1 MRGLLTTSALLSG
14 AAAAAV
20 RFTNS
25 TNSPDYVIVGGG
37 TSGLAL
43 ANRLSENPA
52 VSVLIIEAGGSVFD
66 NVNVTNPNGY
76 GLAFDTDIDFAFQT
90 TNQTHGG
97 GSAQTMRAAKA
108 LGGTSTINGMA
119 YTRAEASQID
129 AWERLGNEGW
139 NWDALFPYYLR
150 SEHFQTPE
158 PARQAAGRLEY
169 QAELHGEDGPL
180 LTGWTYGQTNGTV
193 PALLN
198 STLRNLGLPWNE
210 DVNGGNMVGFSVF
223 PRTVDQERAVRED
236 AARAYYYPYRSRTNL
251 RVLLNTR
258 AQKITWKDN
267 ATVPTADGVE
277 VVSANGSSSVVRA
290 RREVILSAGA
300 LVSPLLLELSGVG
313 RPSVLRRHGIRTVVD
328 LPTVGENLQ
337 DQMNNGL
344 SFDAKNST
352 VDGALTT
359 VAYPS
364 VAHIFDDDDDVEA
377 VAAQIKEALPAY
389 AATVASANGNV
400 TRAADLLEFFE
411 MQWSLIFES
420 RVPVAEVLVSAAE
433 GTWSSEYWGLLPF
446 ARGSVHIG
454 EASSS
459 SSSSDSPSD
468 AVIDPNYFLLDW
480 DLLAQVR
487 IAKFIRKLY
496 GTAPFSALA
505 GTETRP
511 GTDVVPE
518 DADVEGWEGYLKG
531 SYRSNFHPV
540 GTAAMMPREKGGVVD
555 ANLKVYG
562 TSNVR
567 VVDASV
573 LPFQVCGH
581 LVSTL
586 YAVAERAADLIVR
599 SS

>member
-1 MRGLLTTSALLSG
+1 MRGFLTTSALLSG

-25 TNSPDYVIVGGG
+25 TNNHDYIIVGGG

-43 ANRLSENPA
+43 ANRLSEDPA

-76 GLAFDTDIDFAFQT
+76 GLAFGTDIDFAFQT
-90 TNQTHGG
+90 TNQTYGG
-97 GSAQTMRAAKA
+97 GLVQTMRAAKA

-129 AWERLGNEGW
+129 AWEQLGNQGW
-139 NWDALFPYYLR
+139 NWNALFPYYLK
-150 SEHFQTPE
+150 SEHFQIPE
-158 PARQAAGRLEY
+158 PARQVAGHLDYEPK
-169 QAELHGEDGPL
+169 LHGEDGPL
-180 LTGWTYGQTNGTV
+180 LTGWTYGQTNGTIPTV
-193 PALLN
+193 LN
-198 STLRNLGLPWNE
+198 STFQNLGLHWNE
-210 DVNGGNMVGFSVF
+210 DVNGGDMVGFSVF
-223 PRTVDQERAVRED
+223 PRTVDQEEAVRED
-236 AARAYYYPYRSRTNL
+236 AARAYYFPYQNRTNL
-251 RVLLNTR
+251 KVLLNTS
-258 AQKITWKDN
+258 AQKLTWKN
-267 ATVPTADGVE
+267 ATVPTAEGVE
-277 VVSANGSSSVVRA
+277 IVSADGSSSVVKA
-290 RREVILSAGA
+290 RKEVILSAGA
-300 LVSPLLLELSGVG
+300 LVSPLLLELSGIG
-313 RPSVLRRHGIRTVVD
+313 RPTVLKQHGIETVVN

-344 SFDAKNST
+344 SFDMRNHT
-352 VDGALTT
+352 VDGTLTT

-364 VAHIFDDDDDVEA
+364 VAHIFDNAEE
-377 VAAQIKEALPAY
+377 VADQIKEALPAY
-389 AATVASANGNV
+389 AATVASVNGNV

-411 MQWSLIFES
+411 MQWSLIFQS
-420 RVPVAEVLVSAAE
+420 QIPIAEVLVNAAE

-446 ARGSVHIG
+446 ARGSIHIG
-454 EASSS
+454 ESSTS
-459 SSSSDSPSD
+459 N
-468 AVIDPNYFLLDW
+468 AVINPNYFLLDW
-480 DLLAQVR
+480 DLLEQVQT
-487 IAKFIRKLY
+487 AKFIRKLY
-496 GTAPFSALA
+496 GTAPFSNFA

-511 GTDVVPE
+511 GLDVVAE
-518 DADVEGWEGYLKG
+518 DADIEGWESYIKG
-531 SYRSNFHPV
+531 NYRSNFHPV

-586 YAVAERAADLIVR
+586 YAVAERAADLISK

>member
-1 MRGLLTTSALLSG
+1 MRGFLTTSALLSG

-25 TNSPDYVIVGGG
+25 TNNHDYVIVGGG

-43 ANRLSENPA
+43 ANRLSEDPA

-76 GLAFDTDIDFAFQT
+76 GLAFGTDIDFAFQT

-97 GSAQTMRAAKA
+97 GLVQTMRAAKA
-108 LGGTSTINGMA
+108 LGGTSTIND
-119 YTRAEASQID
+119 R
-129 AWERLGNEGW
+129 RLGTAWKQRLELGCS
-139 NWDALFPYYLR
+139 FPLLPQER
-150 SEHFQTPE
+150 TLPDPE
-158 PARQAAGRLEY
+158 PARQVAGHLDYE
-169 QAELHGEDGPL
+169 AELHGEDGPL
-180 LTGWTYGQTNGTV
+180 LTGWTYGQTNGTIPTV
-193 PALLN
+193 LN
-198 STLRNLGLPWNE
+198 STFQNLGLHWNE

-223 PRTVDQERAVRED
+223 PELSI
-236 AARAYYYPYRSRTNL
+236 RSKLSNRTNL
-251 RVLLNTR
+251 KVLLNTS
-258 AQKITWKDN
+258 AQKLTWKN
-267 ATVPTADGVE
+267 ATVPTAEGVE
-277 VVSANGSSSVVRA
+277 IVSADGSSSVVKA
-290 RREVILSAGA
+290 RKEVILSAGA
-300 LVSPLLLELSGVG
+300 LVSPLLLELSGIG
-313 RPSVLRRHGIRTVVD
+313 RPAVLKQHGIETVVN

-344 SFDAKNST
+344 SFDMKNYT
-352 VDGALTT
+352 VDGTLTT

-364 VAHIFDDDDDVEA
+364 VAHIFDNAEE

-389 AATVASANGNV
+389 AATVASVNGNV

-411 MQWSLIFES
+411 MQWSLVFES
-420 RVPVAEVLVSAAE
+420 QIPVAEVLVNAAE

-446 ARGSVHIG
+446 ARGSIHIG
-454 EASSS
+454 ESSTS
-459 SSSSDSPSD
+459 N
-468 AVIDPNYFLLDW
+468 AVINPNYFLLDW
-480 DLLAQVR
+480 DLLEQVQ

-496 GTAPFSALA
+496 GTAPFSTFA
-505 GTETRP
+505 GAETRP
-511 GTDVVPE
+511 GVDVVAE
-518 DADVEGWEGYLKG
+518 DAGIEGWESYIKG
-531 SYRSNFHPV
+531 NYRSNFHPV

-586 YAVAERAADLIVR
+586 YAVAERAADLISE

>member
-1 MRGLLTTSALLSG
+1 MRGFLTISTLLSG
-14 AAAAAV
+14 AASAVV

-25 TNSPDYVIVGGG
+25 SDNHDYVIVGGG

-76 GLAFDTDIDFAFQT
+76 GLAFGTDIDYAFQT
-90 TNQTHGG
+90 TNQTYGG
-97 GSAQTMRAAKA
+97 GLVQTMRAAKA

-129 AWERLGNEGW
+129 AWEQLGNEGW
-139 NWDALFPYYLR
+139 NWDALFPYYLK
-150 SEHFQTPE
+150 SEHFQAPE
-158 PARQAAGRLEY
+158 PVRQVASHLEY
-169 QAELHGEDGPL
+169 ESQDHGNNGPL
-180 LTGWTYGQTNGTV
+180 LTGWTYGQTNGTIPTV
-193 PALLN
+193 LN
-198 STLRNLGLPWNE
+198 STFQNLGLPWNE
-210 DVNGGNMVGFSVF
+210 DVNGGNMVGFSIF
-223 PRTVDQERAVRED
+223 PRTVDQENTVRED
-236 AARAYYYPYRSRTNL
+236 AARAYYYPYQNRTNL
-251 RVLLNTR
+251 KVLLNTS
-258 AQKITWKDN
+258 AQKLTWKN
-267 ATVPTADGVE
+267 ATVPTADGVK
-277 VVSANGSSSVVRA
+277 VALADGSSRIVKA
-290 RREVILSAGA
+290 RKEVILSAGA

-313 RPSVLRRHGIRTVVD
+313 RPTVLKQHGIETIVN

-344 SFDAKNST
+344 SFDMKNT
-352 VDGALTT
+352 TLDGTLTT

-364 VAHIFDDDDDVEA
+364 AEHMFDNAEEI
-377 VAAQIKEALPAY
+377 AAQIKESLPAY
-389 AATVASANGNV
+389 AATVASVNGNV

-420 RVPVAEVLVSAAE
+420 KIPVAEVLVNAAQ

-454 EASSS
+454 ETSTAN
-459 SSSSDSPSD
+459 
-468 AVIDPNYFLLDW
+468 AIINPNYFLLDW
-480 DLLAQVR
+480 DLLQQVQT
-487 IAKFIRKLY
+487 AKFIRKLY
-496 GTAPFSALA
+496 GTAPFSTFA

-511 GTDVVPE
+511 GADVVAE
-518 DADVEGWEGYLKG
+518 DADIEGWTGYIK
-531 SYRSNFHPV
+531 SNYRSNFHPV

-586 YAVAERAADLIVR
+586 YAVAERAADLILEN
-599 SS
+599 

>member
-1 MRGLLTTSALLSG
+1 MRGFLTISTLLSG
-14 AAAAAV
+14 AASAAV

-25 TNSPDYVIVGGG
+25 TDSHDYIIVGGG

-52 VSVLIIEAGGSVFD
+52 VSVLVIEAGGSVFD

-90 TNQTHGG
+90 TNQTYGG
-97 GSAQTMRAAKA
+97 GQVQTMRAAKA
-108 LGGTSTINGMA
+108 LGGTSTINGLA
-119 YTRAEASQID
+119 YTRAESSQVD
-129 AWERLGNEGW
+129 AWEKLGNEGW
-139 NWDALFPYYLR
+139 NWDALFPYYR
-150 SEHFQTPE
+150 KSEHFQTPE
-158 PARQAAGRLEY
+158 PARQVAGHLDYESKD
-169 QAELHGEDGPL
+169 HGENGPL
-180 LTGWTYGQTNGTV
+180 LTGWTLGQTNGTI
-193 PALLN
+193 PAVLN
-198 STLRNLGLPWNE
+198 STYQNLGLPWNE

-223 PRTVDQERAVRED
+223 PRTVDQENAVRED
-236 AARAYYYPYRSRTNL
+236 AARAYYYPYQNRTNL
-251 RVLLNTR
+251 KVLLNTSV
-258 AQKITWKDN
+258 QKLTWKN

-277 VVSANGSSSVVRA
+277 VVSADGSRRIVKA
-290 RREVILSAGA
+290 RKDVILSAGS

-313 RPSVLRRHGIRTVVD
+313 HPTILKQHGIETVVN

-344 SFDAKNST
+344 SFAMKNIT

-364 VAHIFDDDDDVEA
+364 AEQMFDNVDE
-377 VAAQIKEALPAY
+377 VAAKIKESLPAY
-389 AATVASANGNV
+389 AATVASVNGNV
-400 TRAADLLEFFE
+400 TQAADLLEFFE

-420 RVPVAEVLVSAAE
+420 KIPIAEVLVNTAQ

-446 ARGSVHIG
+446 SRGSIHIS
-454 EASSS
+454 EKSTAN
-459 SSSSDSPSD
+459 
-468 AVIDPNYFLLDW
+468 AIINPNYFLLDW
-480 DLLAQVR
+480 DLLHQVQT
-487 IAKFIRKLY
+487 AKFIRKLY
-496 GTAPFSALA
+496 GTAPFSTFA

-511 GTDVVPE
+511 GLDVVAE
-518 DADVEGWEGYLKG
+518 DADIEGWTGYIKG
-531 SYRSNFHPV
+531 NYRSNFHPV

-562 TSNVR
+562 TTNVR

-586 YAVAERAADLIVR
+586 YAVAERAADLILEN
-599 SS
+599 

>member
-1 MRGLLTTSALLSG
+1 MRGLLLTTSALLSG

-76 GLAFDTDIDFAFQT
+76 GLAFGTDIDFAFQT
-90 TNQTHGG
+90 TNQTYGG
-97 GSAQTMRAAKA
+97 GSVQTMRAAKA

-129 AWERLGNEGW
+129 AWEQLGNEGW
-139 NWDALFPYYLR
+139 NWDALLPYYLK

-158 PARQAAGRLEY
+158 PARQVAGHLEY

-180 LTGWTYGQTNGTV
+180 LTGWTYGQANGTV
-193 PALLN
+193 PAVLN
-198 STLRNLGLPWNE
+198 ATFQNLGLPWNE

-236 AARAYYYPYRSRTNL
+236 AARAYYYPYQNRTNL

-258 AQKITWKDN
+258 AQKLTWRDN

-277 VVSANGSSSVVRA
+277 VISANGSSSVVKA
-290 RREVILSAGA
+290 RKEVILSAGA

-313 RPSVLRRHGIRTVVD
+313 RPSVLRQHGIRTVVD

-344 SFDAKNST
+344 SFDTKNFT
-352 VDGALTT
+352 VDGSLTT

-364 VAHIFDDDDDVEA
+364 VAHIFDDDDDDDIEA
-377 VAAQIKEALPAY
+377 VAARIKEALPAY

-420 RVPVAEVLVSAAE
+420 RIPVAEVLVNAAE

-454 EASSS
+454 EASTSN
-459 SSSSDSPSD
+459 
-468 AVIDPNYFLLDW
+468 AVINPNYFLLDW
-480 DLLAQVR
+480 DLLEQVQV
-487 IAKFIRKLY
+487 AKFIRKLY

-511 GTDVVPE
+511 GADVVPE
-518 DADVEGWEGYLKG
+518 DADVEGGEGYIKG
-531 SYRSNFHPV
+531 NYRSNFHPV
-540 GTAAMMPREKGGVVD
+540 GTAAMMSREKGGVVD

-599 SS
+599 SA

>member
-1 MRGLLTTSALLSG
+1 MRGFLTISTLLSG
-14 AAAAAV
+14 AASVAV
-20 RFTNS
+20 RCNNS
-25 TNSPDYVIVGGG
+25 ANSPDYVIVGGG

-76 GLAFDTDIDFAFQT
+76 GLAFGTDIDFAFQT
-90 TNQTHGG
+90 TNQTYGG
-97 GSAQTMRAAKA
+97 GLVQTMRAAKA

-129 AWERLGNEGW
+129 AWEQLGNEGW
-139 NWDALFPYYLR
+139 NWDSLFPYYLK

-158 PARQAAGRLEY
+158 PARKVAGHLEY
-169 QAELHGEDGPL
+169 EAKDHGENGAL
-180 LTGWTYGQTNGTV
+180 LTGWTFAQTNGSIPTV
-193 PALLN
+193 LN
-198 STLRNLGLPWNE
+198 STFQNLGLPWNE

-223 PRTVDQERAVRED
+223 PRTVDQENAVRED
-236 AARAYYYPYRSRTNL
+236 AARAYYYPFQNRTNL
-251 RVLLNTR
+251 KVLLNTS
-258 AQKITWKDN
+258 AQKLTWKN
-267 ATVPTADGVE
+267 STVPTADGVE
-277 VVSANGSSSVVRA
+277 VVLADGSTRTVKA
-290 RREVILSAGA
+290 GKEVILSAGA
-300 LVSPLLLELSGVG
+300 L
-313 RPSVLRRHGIRTVVD
+313 HGIETVVN

-344 SFDAKNST
+344 SFDMKNT
-352 VDGALTT
+352 TLDGTLTT

-364 VAHIFDDDDDVEA
+364 AEQMFDNADE
-377 VAAQIKEALPAY
+377 VAAQIKESLPAY
-389 AATVASANGNV
+389 AATVASVNGNV

-420 RVPVAEVLVSAAE
+420 KIPVAEVLVNSAKNS
-433 GTWSSEYWGLLPF
+433 WSSEYWGLLPF
-446 ARGSVHIG
+446 SRGSIHIG
-454 EASSS
+454 EKSTAN
-459 SSSSDSPSD
+459 
-468 AVIDPNYFLLDW
+468 AIINPNYFLLDW
-480 DLLAQVR
+480 DLLQQVQT
-487 IAKFIRKLY
+487 AKFIRKLY
-496 GTAPFSALA
+496 STAPFSTFA

-511 GTDVVPE
+511 GASVVAA
-518 DADVEGWEGYLKG
+518 DADVEGWKGYIK
-531 SYRSNFHPV
+531 SNYRSNFHPV

-586 YAVAERAADLIVR
+586 YAVAERAADLILEN
-599 SS
+599 

>member
-1 MRGLLTTSALLSG
+1 MRGFLTTSALLSG

-25 TNSPDYVIVGGG
+25 TNNHDYVIVGGG

-43 ANRLSENPA
+43 ANRLSEDPA

-76 GLAFDTDIDFAFQT
+76 GLAFGTDIDFAFQT

-97 GSAQTMRAAKA
+97 GLVQTMRAAKA

-129 AWERLGNEGW
+129 AWEQLGNKGW

-158 PARQAAGRLEY
+158 PARQVAGHLDYE
-169 QAELHGEDGPL
+169 AELHGEDGPL
-180 LTGWTYGQTNGTV
+180 LTGWTYGQTNGTIPTV
-193 PALLN
+193 LN
-198 STLRNLGLPWNE
+198 STFQNLGLHWNE

-223 PRTVDQERAVRED
+223 PRTVDQEQAVRED
-236 AARAYYYPYRSRTNL
+236 AARAYYYPYQNRTNL
-251 RVLLNTR
+251 KVLLNTS
-258 AQKITWKDN
+258 AQKLTWKN
-267 ATVPTADGVE
+267 ATVPTAEGVE
-277 VVSANGSSSVVRA
+277 IVSADGSSSIVKA
-290 RREVILSAGA
+290 RKEVILSAGA
-300 LVSPLLLELSGVG
+300 LVSPLLLELSGIG
-313 RPSVLRRHGIRTVVD
+313 RPAVLKQHGIETVVN

-344 SFDAKNST
+344 SFDMKNYT
-352 VDGALTT
+352 VDGTLTT

-364 VAHIFDDDDDVEA
+364 VAHIFDNAEE

-389 AATVASANGNV
+389 AATVASVNGNV

-411 MQWSLIFES
+411 MQWSLVFES
-420 RVPVAEVLVSAAE
+420 QIPVAEVLVNAAE

-446 ARGSVHIG
+446 ARGSIHIG
-454 EASSS
+454 ESSTS
-459 SSSSDSPSD
+459 N
-468 AVIDPNYFLLDW
+468 AIINPNYFLLDW
-480 DLLAQVR
+480 DLLEQVQ

-496 GTAPFSALA
+496 GTAPFSTFA
-505 GTETRP
+505 GAETRP
-511 GTDVVPE
+511 GVDVVAE
-518 DADVEGWEGYLKG
+518 DDGIEGWESYIKG
-531 SYRSNFHPV
+531 NYRSNFHPV

-586 YAVAERAADLIVR
+586 YAVAERAADLISE

>member
-76 GLAFDTDIDFAFQT
+76 GLAFGTDIDFAFQT
-90 TNQTHGG
+90 TNQTYGG
-97 GSAQTMRAAKA
+97 GSVQTMRAAKA
-108 LGGTSTINGMA
+108 LGGTSTIND
-119 YTRAEASQID
+119 R
-129 AWERLGNEGW
+129 RLGAAWKRGLELGRSFPVLPQER
-139 NWDALFPYYLR
+139 ALPD
-150 SEHFQTPE
+150 PE
-158 PARQAAGRLEY
+158 PARQVAGHLEY

-193 PALLN
+193 PAVLN
-198 STLRNLGLPWNE
+198 STFQNLGLPWNE

-236 AARAYYYPYRSRTNL
+236 AARAYYYPYQNRTNL

-258 AQKITWKDN
+258 AQKLTWKDN

-277 VVSANGSSSVVRA
+277 VISANGSSSVVKA
-290 RREVILSAGA
+290 RKEVILSAGA
-300 LVSPLLLELSGVG
+300 LLSGVG
-313 RPSVLRRHGIRTVVD
+313 RPSVLRQHGIQTVVD

-344 SFDAKNST
+344 SFDMKNFT

-364 VAHIFDDDDDVEA
+364 VAHIFDDDDVEA

-389 AATVASANGNV
+389 AATVASVNGNV
-400 TRAADLLEFFE
+400 TRAADLLEFFQ

-420 RVPVAEVLVSAAE
+420 RIPVAEVLVNAAE

-454 EASSS
+454 EASTSN
-459 SSSSDSPSD
+459 
-468 AVIDPNYFLLDW
+468 AVINPNYFLLDW
-480 DLLAQVR
+480 DLLEQVQ

-511 GTDVVPE
+511 GADVVSE
-518 DADVEGWEGYLKG
+518 DADVEGWEGYIKG
-531 SYRSNFHPV
+531 NYRSNFHPV
-540 GTAAMMPREKGGVVD
+540 GTAAMMSREKGGVVD

-599 SS
+599 SA